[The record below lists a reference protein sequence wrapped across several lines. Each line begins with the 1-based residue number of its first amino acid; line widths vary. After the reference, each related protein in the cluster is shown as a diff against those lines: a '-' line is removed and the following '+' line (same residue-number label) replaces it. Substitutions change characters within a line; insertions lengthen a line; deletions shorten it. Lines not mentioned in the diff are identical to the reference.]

1 MLKRQVLCAHIDN
14 TLMKLKE
21 NYGIAEYAC
30 SRKPRHS
37 HLNFTQSSACLR
49 IIGGTDHH

>member
-1 MLKRQVLCAHIDN
+1 MFSAHIDS

-30 SRKPRHS
+30 SLKPRHS
-37 HLNFTQSSACLR
+37 HLNFTQLRAYLR
-49 IIGGTDHH
+49 IDPHQKNSCFQNK